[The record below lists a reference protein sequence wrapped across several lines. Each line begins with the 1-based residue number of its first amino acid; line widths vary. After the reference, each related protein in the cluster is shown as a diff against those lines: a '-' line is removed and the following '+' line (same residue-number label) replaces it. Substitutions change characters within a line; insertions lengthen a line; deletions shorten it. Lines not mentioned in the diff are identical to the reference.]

1 MELFKI
7 IELAKKEKQSLIGAT
22 IWVNEFDFSVTKQ
35 KARANKPFQKGVLI
49 STGDRVEYRLG
60 INKNQTEVVL
70 KRYYNEKSTTKIYF
84 SLTAAIK
91 GYENALE
98 RKKKELDDYAKQRK
112 RTIDSYTKKIKD
124 VKKKHG
130 I

>member
-35 KARANKPFQKGVLI
+35 KARKNKPFQEGVII

-60 INKNQTEVVL
+60 IYKNQTEAVL
-70 KRYYNEKSTTKIYF
+70 KRYYEQSTKKIYF

-91 GYENALE
+91 GYEDALE
-98 RKKKELDDYAKQRK
+98 KKKQELDDYSTQRK
-112 RTIDSYTKKIKD
+112 KTIDSYTKKIKD

>member
-7 IELAKKEKQSLIGAT
+7 IELSEKEKQSLIGAT

-35 KARANKPFQKGVLI
+35 KARTNKPFQEGVLI

-60 INKNQTEVVL
+60 IYKHQTEAVL
-70 KRYYNEKSTTKIYF
+70 KRYYEQSTKKIYF

-91 GYENALE
+91 GYEYALE
-98 RKKKELDDYAKQRK
+98 RKKKELDDYAEQRK

>member
-7 IELAKKEKQSLIGAT
+7 IELAEKEKQSLIGAT

-35 KARANKPFQKGVLI
+35 KARTNKPFQEGVLI

-60 INKNQTEVVL
+60 IYKNQTEVVL
-70 KRYYNEKSTTKIYF
+70 KRYYEKSTRKIYF

-91 GYENALE
+91 GYEDALE
-98 RKKKELDDYAKQRK
+98 RKKQELDDYAAQRK
-112 RTIDSYTKKIKD
+112 KIIDSYTKKIKD